1 MTHLLADVMM
11 KLKVKCGYPAE
22 NYMDSVNS
30 LYLILF
36 LLCLVLSAFF
46 CSAETAFIG
55 MQKLRLQHLL
65 NTGHPNARV
74 VAKIME
80 KPEKFLATVLLGIN
94 FFETASATLGTIIAV
109 SLWGEN
115 LGAAIATIVITILTL
130 VLVEF
135 IPKSLAARYGER
147 IALSYARTIEF
158 IGLVLYPF
166 VYVLNHIGIR
176 FTKFF
181 GRGDE
186 AKPTFSYEDFRTM
199 ISVGHKEGTVEEE
212 EAEMLHKVF
221 DFGNSPV
228 SEVMVPRTEV
238 VWVKKGTKLA
248 AFFKLYAKF
257 PLSRF
262 PVYEDNMDN
271 VVGILS
277 VKDVVMAQA
286 KGTISEGSTID
297 DLIRPA
303 YFTPETKHI
312 SELFTEM
319 RDKNYRMTVVVDE
332 FGGTAGIVS
341 LSRLMEEIV
350 GPVGDELAE
359 IAKDYELINEYT
371 FSIDGGMRIEEANE
385 EMGLNLPPGD
395 YETVAGFV
403 LDLLGHIPK
412 EGTQLKYKKM
422 KLVITE
428 MRGKKIEKILLT
440 KEKNAETAD

>member
-1 MTHLLADVMM
+1 M
-11 KLKVKCGYPAE
+11 E
-22 NYMDSVNS
+22 SINS

-36 LLCLVLSAFF
+36 ILCLVLSAFF

-55 MQKLRLQHLL
+55 MQKLRLQHLIH
-65 NTGHPNARV
+65 TGHPKAKI

-94 FFETASATLGTIIAV
+94 FFETAVAALGTIMAV
-109 SLWGEN
+109 SLWGED

-158 IGLVLYPF
+158 IMIILYPF
-166 VYVLNHIGIR
+166 VYILNHIGIR

-181 GRGDE
+181 GRSDE
-186 AKPTFSYEDFRTM
+186 IKPIFSYEDFRTM

-221 DFGNSPV
+221 EFGNRPV
-228 SEVMVPRTEV
+228 SEIMVPRTEV
-238 VWVKKGTKLA
+238 AWVEKGTKLA
-248 AFFKLYAKF
+248 DFLRLYTKS

-262 PVYEDNMDN
+262 PVYEDNRDN

-277 VKDVVMAQA
+277 VKDIVMAQA
-286 KGTISEGSTID
+286 KGTASEESLID

-303 YFTPETKHI
+303 YFAPESKRI

-350 GPVGDELAE
+350 GPVGDELAAIE
-359 IAKDYELINEYT
+359 KEYETINEYT
-371 FSIDGGMRIEEANE
+371 FSIDGGMRIEQANE
-385 EMGLNLPPGD
+385 EMGLELPTGD

-403 LDLLGHIPK
+403 LNLLGRIPK
-412 EGTQLKYKKM
+412 QGEQLRYRGARI
-422 KLVITE
+422 VITE
-428 MRGKKIEKILLT
+428 MRGRKIEKIVLT
-440 KEKNAETAD
+440 KERHATTAD